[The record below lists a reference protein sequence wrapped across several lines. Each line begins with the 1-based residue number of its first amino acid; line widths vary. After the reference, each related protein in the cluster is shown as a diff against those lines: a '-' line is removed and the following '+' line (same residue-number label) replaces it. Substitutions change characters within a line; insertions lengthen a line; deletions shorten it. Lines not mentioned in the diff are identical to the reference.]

1 MFRVSGS
8 VDAELNQLHHQRF
21 DLHAINKHKKKKSV
35 VGGGGGGGTVV
46 GNIDRLLCVM
56 TSRKKSQQTEPRKVR
71 VSEIIY

>member
-35 VGGGGGGGTVV
+35 VGGGGGGTVV